1 MAVKQL
7 RCCVMLVAV
16 TLFGTLGAPA
26 TFGQGGGGG
35 GLGGG
40 GGGQGGGGQGG
51 GQGGANGGAGITV
64 DARGVLRRISRDR
77 GGQLKRK
84 RYKLAQRSLGTVAR
98 QWSPLRVVS
107 LNRLEAAIK
116 ERRKNGLPETD
127 MQLCLGGL
135 TRLQYVF
142 YLPASNDIA
151 IAGPAEPYYQDGE
164 GEIRGMK
171 SDRPVLLLTD
181 LAIALRAFA
190 PGQAPTAI
198 VGCSIDPT
206 QEGLAS
212 YNQTLAQIR
221 RQGIRNGNVIA
232 ESLRSSLGLQDVTI
246 KGVSPNTHFA
256 YVLLSADYRMKLI
269 GMGLE
274 KPAVSIP
281 SYIKKARGGESMV
294 RWWFTPNYET
304 VRASD
309 DGLAM
314 ELVGDGVK
322 LVGEGEQI
330 NADGT
335 RRRAVRMSRAS
346 KTFVDAFTRRYAE
359 LAAREPVYAHLRN
372 LIDMTIASAYIQQQ
386 DFYGQADWSMDLF
399 GDETKFELEFFETPE
414 QVDTV
419 SRVVAK
425 NGLLF
430 TPTAGGITIN
440 PTRALRKSN
449 LLTDEGGRVA
459 KTHSGV
465 DLSSLDPLQWWW
477 DASGIKDVK

>member
-7 RCCVMLVAV
+7 RCCVMIVAV
-16 TLFGTLGAPA
+16 TLFGTLGAPTIFA
-26 TFGQGGGGG
+26 QGGGGLGGGGGGG

-40 GGGQGGGGQGG
+40 GGGQGGAGGG
-51 GQGGANGGAGITV
+51 GQAGITV
-64 DARGVLRRISRDR
+64 DARGVLRRLSRDR
-77 GGQLKRK
+77 SGQLKRK

-98 QWSPLRVVS
+98 KWSPLRVVS

-116 ERRKNGLPETD
+116 ERRKNGLRVTD

-142 YLPASNDIA
+142 FLPDSNDIA

-171 SDRPVLLLTD
+171 TDRPVLLLQD

-190 PGQAPTAI
+190 PSQAPTGI

-212 YNQTLAQIR
+212 YNQTLSQIR

-232 ESLRSSLGLQDVTI
+232 ESLRSSLGLQDVTV

-256 YVLLSADYRMKLI
+256 YVLVAADYRMKLI

-274 KPAVSIP
+274 KPAVDIP
-281 SYIKKARGGESMV
+281 SYIKKARGG
-294 RWWFTPNYET
+294 ET

-335 RRRAVRMSRAS
+335 RRRVVRMSRAS

-399 GDETKFELEFFETPE
+399 GDESKFELEFFETPE

-440 PTRALRKSN
+440 PTHALRKSN
-449 LLTDEGGRVA
+449 LLADEGGQVA

>member
-7 RCCVMLVAV
+7 RCCVMIVAV
-16 TLFGTLGAPA
+16 TLFGTLGAPTIFA
-26 TFGQGGGGG
+26 QGGGGLGGGGGGG

-40 GGGQGGGGQGG
+40 GGGQGGAGGG
-51 GQGGANGGAGITV
+51 GQAGITV
-64 DARGVLRRISRDR
+64 DARGVLRRLSRDR
-77 GGQLKRK
+77 SGQLKRK

-98 QWSPLRVVS
+98 KWSPLRVVS

-116 ERRKNGLPETD
+116 ERRKNGLRVTD

-142 YLPASNDIA
+142 FLPDSNDIA

-171 SDRPVLLLTD
+171 TDRPVLLLQD

-190 PGQAPTAI
+190 PSQAPTGI

-212 YNQTLAQIR
+212 YNQTLSQIR

-232 ESLRSSLGLQDVTI
+232 ESLRSSLGLQDVTV

-256 YVLLSADYRMKLI
+256 YVLVAADYRMKLI

-274 KPAVSIP
+274 KPAVDIP

-335 RRRAVRMSRAS
+335 RRRVVRMSRAS

-386 DFYGQADWSMDLF
+386 DFYGQAGWSMDLF
-399 GDETKFELEFFETPE
+399 GDESQFELEFFETPE

-440 PTRALRKSN
+440 PTHALRKSN
-449 LLTDEGGRVA
+449 LLADEGGQVA